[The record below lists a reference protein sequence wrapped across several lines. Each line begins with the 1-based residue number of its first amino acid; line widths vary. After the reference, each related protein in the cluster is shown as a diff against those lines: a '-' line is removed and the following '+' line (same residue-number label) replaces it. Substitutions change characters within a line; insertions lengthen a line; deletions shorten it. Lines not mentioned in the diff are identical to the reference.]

1 MLPRHSTNS
10 SIRHPRQ
17 HAPHQWTRPVYGA
30 RVQYAP
36 APDDKALLP
45 AADIK
50 RVQQVVGTL
59 LYYARAVDS
68 TMLVALNAISA
79 SQSKA
84 TENTAAAIVHLLD
97 YAATHPNAILRY
109 QRSDMVLHIHSD
121 ASYLSAPEA
130 RSRAGGH
137 HFLSSRPADPTK
149 APSRQPTNNGSIH
162 AECSVL
168 RNVMAS
174 AAEAEIGALY
184 INSQTA
190 EVFRTT
196 LIEMGH
202 PQPPTT
208 IQTDNST
215 AYGCLR
221 HCQLIHTPTACDS
234 IEYATAF
241 AKTISSST
249 GNPVTKTL
257 VTTSPSITRRPTIK
271 PCTPHISLK
280 PLFALQIALQVV
292 CEGVLILA

>member
-1 MLPRHSTNS
+1 
-10 SIRHPRQ
+10 
-17 HAPHQWTRPVYGA
+17 
-30 RVQYAP
+30 
-36 APDDKALLP
+36 
-45 AADIK
+45 
-50 RVQQVVGTL
+50 
-59 LYYARAVDS
+59 
-68 TMLVALNAISA
+68 
-79 SQSKA
+79 
-84 TENTAAAIVHLLD
+84 VHLLD
-97 YAATHPNAILRY
+97 YAATHPDAILRY

-202 PQPPTT
+202 PQPPTPV
-208 IQTDNST
+208 QTDNST
-215 AYGCLR
+215 AYGIVNSSIR
-221 HCQLIHTPTACDS
+221 QRRLIHSPTAIACNGHAILLGTRPRS
-234 IEYATAF
+234 PKPFPRLLETRSRKPRQLLHQASPAGPPSNH
-241 AKTISSST
+241 ALRISRS
-249 GNPVTKTL
+249 N
-257 VTTSPSITRRPTIK
+257 RY
-271 PCTPHISLK
+271 SLSK
-280 PLFALQIALQVV
+280 
-292 CEGVLILA
+292 

>member
-1 MLPRHSTNS
+1 
-10 SIRHPRQ
+10 
-17 HAPHQWTRPVYGA
+17 
-30 RVQYAP
+30 
-36 APDDKALLP
+36 
-45 AADIK
+45 
-50 RVQQVVGTL
+50 
-59 LYYARAVDS
+59 
-68 TMLVALNAISA
+68 MLVALNAISA

-97 YAATHPNAILRY
+97 YAATHPDAILRY

-202 PQPPTT
+202 PQPPTPV
-208 IQTDNST
+208 QTDNST
-215 AYGCLR
+215 AYGIVNLSIRQRRSRAMDMRFYWVRDRVRQNHFLVYWKPGRENLGDYFTKHHPPAHHQTMRSTYLAQTAIRSPNSPPSSMRGCVDSSLT
-221 HCQLIHTPTACDS
+221 HTTEAHNPAHNPLS
-234 IEYATAF
+234 ILSRLTHLL
-241 AKTISSST
+241 KNSLSSLT
-249 GNPVTKTL
+249 
-257 VTTSPSITRRPTIK
+257 
-271 PCTPHISLK
+271 
-280 PLFALQIALQVV
+280 
-292 CEGVLILA
+292 